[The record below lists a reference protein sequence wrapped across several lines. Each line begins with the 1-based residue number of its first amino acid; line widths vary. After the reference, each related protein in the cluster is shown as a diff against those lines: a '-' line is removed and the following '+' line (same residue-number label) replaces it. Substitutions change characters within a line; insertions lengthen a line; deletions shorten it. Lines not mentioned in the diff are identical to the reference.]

1 MYIFGKTVHTPCM
14 DDFIFMLKKL
24 KYNASYP
31 AVFASCGLLV
41 MYLLSRVKVF
51 SAVPFAE
58 KVSAEIEKQLKVL
71 PTAETARKSID
82 KNGLIILAESLEQAA
97 AVANNKAPEHLE
109 LALDDGDARDKLLK
123 LTHNYGTLFIGHAAA
138 EVLGDYAGGLNHILP
153 TSGAAKFTGGLSVRH
168 FLKTV
173 TTLRTE
179 QNVDGSYKSGV
190 AHSIDTAA
198 ILGDTEGLA
207 GHAAA
212 ARIRNE

>member
-1 MYIFGKTVHTPCM
+1 M
-14 DDFIFMLKKL
+14 
-24 KYNASYP
+24 
-31 AVFASCGLLV
+31 
-41 MYLLSRVKVF
+41 
-51 SAVPFAE
+51 
-58 KVSAEIEKQLKVL
+58 
-71 PTAETARKSID
+71 
-82 KNGLIILAESLEQAA
+82 
-97 AVANNKAPEHLE
+97 E
-109 LALDDGDARDKLLK
+109 LALDDGDTRNKLLK

-173 TTLRTE
+173 TTLSTE
-179 QNVDGSYKSGV
+179 QNADGSYKSGV